1 MKTNINMIKHLF
13 QDILDVDEIDNES
26 NFFEE
31 GGDSFDALR
40 LMNSL
45 DKNLPILTIFENPT
59 PQKLFNHLISNENKK
74 ASQLIPLKNKD
85 LLVDEGEIAFVGV
98 PFGGGDPTSYKDMFK
113 NDNNIMVYGVNF
125 GDININELNLELDFK
140 SIINEIN
147 NINKEKIIIYGHCAG
162 GATATYLATKLENKK
177 IYLIIGASSPI
188 LNPDSSIEESKKT
201 SNEEWGEYLRS
212 IGGFEGLNDT
222 EIRGMLDR
230 GRRDHIISTEM
241 YRELLESNYEKPF
254 AKIILGDSDP
264 SIKSIDNAIN
274 GWKNFVE
281 INEES
286 VVKNGGH
293 YFLKSHLYDVENI
306 IYSYIK
312 REDN

>member
-1 MKTNINMIKHLF
+1 
-13 QDILDVDEIDNES
+13 
-26 NFFEE
+26 
-31 GGDSFDALR
+31 
-40 LMNSL
+40 
-45 DKNLPILTIFENPT
+45 
-59 PQKLFNHLISNENKK
+59 
-74 ASQLIPLKNKD
+74 
-85 LLVDEGEIAFVGV
+85 
-98 PFGGGDPTSYKDMFK
+98 MFK
-113 NDNNIMVYGVNF
+113 NDNNIMVYGINF

-140 SIINEIN
+140 FIINEIN

-188 LNPDSSIEESKKT
+188 LNPDNSIEESKKT

-293 YFLKSHLYDVENI
+293 YFLKSHLHDVENI